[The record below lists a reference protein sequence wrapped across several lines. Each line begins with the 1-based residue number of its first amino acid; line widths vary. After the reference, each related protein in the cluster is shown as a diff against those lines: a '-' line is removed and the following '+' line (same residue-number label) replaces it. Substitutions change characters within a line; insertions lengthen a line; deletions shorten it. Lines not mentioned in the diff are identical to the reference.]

1 MDVELM
7 DDQYERLRDA
17 LVAAFPS
24 EADLAQMVR
33 FRLQGSLRQHI
44 SGANV
49 NEIAFNLIAWAI
61 TEGRLAQLIA
71 GARTQNPGH
80 LALATIADE
89 ILQAHQARLRQ
100 TWQHIDKDFQERL
113 TRDNELSPLRR
124 LLEKLRQ
131 WSSTN
136 ATNPAAVPA
145 LQPEMARDFL
155 DMLQR
160 MHANIEAGTA
170 VHAVVEH
177 AYSSQGQ
184 VYCQPSWHPATR
196 SATGRELIQKLLEEF
211 RQEVQPAQPNANVPI
226 AIVVLAMR
234 AAEVQQLTDLSAFDG
249 YPREARET
257 FEVLKG
263 WLEQQDRTKDWAQR
277 YGDTPEEWRPF
288 GVTQADLTVKSM
300 VELAFQELNQTYT
313 PPRKAVFENIRDLI
327 EPQPDPQAD
336 KEQRRKLRALR
347 DIGAL
352 VILDTFSM
360 HHPMLLRVLHQTA
373 LDLYPNVSIVSIAP
387 VDDAFEKIRQ
397 MSLVLQVRV
406 ADMELTK
413 RIDDVSEGFAC
424 QEVSK
429 ARDFQKWLRDRI
441 KATQVKRPAI
451 LEAMTS
457 ALRGQ
462 S

>member
-1 MDVELM
+1 MDVELTG
-7 DDQYERLRDA
+7 DQLRRLRDA
-17 LVAAFPS
+17 LVQAFPS
-24 EADLAQMVR
+24 ETDLAQMVR
-33 FRLQGSLRQHI
+33 YQLDEPLKPNIG
-44 SGANV
+44 GANL
-49 NEIAFNLIAWAI
+49 NEIVFNLIEWAI
-61 TEGRLAQLIA
+61 ARGRLEQLIT
-71 GARTQNPGH
+71 GARKENSNHP
-80 LALATIADE
+80 ALTIIANE
-89 ILQAHQARLRQ
+89 IGQAHLIRLGQ
-100 TWQHIDKDFQERL
+100 TWQQINKDLQQHL
-113 TRDNELSPLRR
+113 AKDNELPRLRP
-124 LLEKLRQ
+124 LLEKLHQ
-131 WSSTN
+131 WSSVR
-136 ATNPAAVPA
+136 ATKPEMLRA
-145 LQPEMARDFL
+145 LQPEMVSDFL
-155 DMLQR
+155 ELLQL
-160 MHANIEAGTA
+160 MHADIEAGDS
-170 VHAVVEH
+170 VHTVVER

-196 SATGRELIQKLLEEF
+196 SDTGRELIQKLLEEF
-211 RQEVQPAQPNANVPI
+211 HQEVQSAQPNANVPI

-234 AAEVQQLTDLSAFDG
+234 AAEVQQLADLSAFDG

-263 WLEQQDRTKDWAQR
+263 WLAKQDRTKDWAQR

-288 GVTQADLTVKSM
+288 GVTQADLTIKSM
-300 VELAFQELNQTYT
+300 VELAFQELNQTST
-313 PPRKAVFENIRDLI
+313 PPRKAVFENIRDLT

-336 KEQRRKLRALR
+336 KEHRRKLRVLR
-347 DIGAL
+347 DTGAL

-360 HHPMLLRVLHQTA
+360 HHPVLLRVLHQTA

-387 VDDAFEKIRQ
+387 IDDAFEKIRQ
-397 MSLVLQVRV
+397 MSLILQVRV

-457 ALRGQ
+457 LRGQ